1 MNDKIKMQMIEMFGK
16 ENLDENFVKE
26 TETRVLLAE
35 YDKARFEL
43 KQKKLEENE
52 KNRKNVIQNLN
63 DKELDFIVNKYY
75 EEIEE
80 IFAKLKAER
89 EKRYKKIDLEK

>member
-80 IFAKLKAER
+80 IFAKVKAER
-89 EKRYKKIDLEK
+89 EKRYENGFS